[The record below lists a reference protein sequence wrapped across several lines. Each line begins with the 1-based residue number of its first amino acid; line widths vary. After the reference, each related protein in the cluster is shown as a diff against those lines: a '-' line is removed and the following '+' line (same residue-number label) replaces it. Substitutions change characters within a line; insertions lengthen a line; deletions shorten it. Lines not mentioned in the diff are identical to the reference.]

1 MRIPT
6 ELVDR
11 VEAYAQR
18 ISKEDV
24 KKGDE
29 QLIAHER
36 SAEEEF
42 SDPSEIVD
50 LIFVSNPPPM
60 GNDEPTQA
68 FHESPL
74 AQQAISVWENLADIQ
89 AKLEGI
95 SRGMESAEKHSQL
108 TWDFLKELRQSA
120 LAPGSISIVDISTH
134 SGMAISPGIEDVEAE
149 LEAKESLEVKSEP
162 EPKLEDLETDGPK
175 DDEAGTITY
184 GEPECLAE
192 DEAVEEDVELQPVEA
207 VEAELEAVED
217 VEAELEADVDNASV
231 EAQVV
236 IQIEEAQTE
245 SSPESLETELDE
257 EIDEE
262 FLSELAEPIEEV
274 VETQAQGS
282 VLFPIQVT
290 EQPEQQNGISQDA
303 KDFAQTVFAAWK
315 KLAGSKDENWGIS
328 IPIST
333 IYQSEF
339 QYLIAISFLAKL
351 AAIRDVEVVW
361 GCKVRFLEDG
371 SPTHAV
377 GKDQYSSLTFDKPGS
392 LLSRL
397 IEPIQSERQNSTVIQ
412 NNTQISTDQSE
423 PFTFTLINEGQYLD
437 PPPMETVEIPDPKPT
452 RSSLFSKIR
461 RIVGH

>member
-6 ELVDR
+6 ELVSR
-11 VEAYAQR
+11 VEAYTQR

-24 KKGDE
+24 KKDD
-29 QLIAHER
+29 ER

-42 SDPSEIVD
+42 SDSSEIVD
-50 LIFVSNPPPM
+50 LIFLSNPLPM
-60 GNDEPTQA
+60 GNDKPTRA
-68 FHESPL
+68 FPESPL
-74 AQQAISVWENLADIQ
+74 TQQPLSVWENLADIQ

-95 SRGMESAEKHSQL
+95 SRGMENAEKHSQL
-108 TWDFLKELRQSA
+108 TWDFLKELRQSS
-120 LAPGSISIVDISTH
+120 LAPGSISVVDVSAHST
-134 SGMAISPGIEDVEAE
+134 GMAISPGIEDVEAE
-149 LEAKESLEVKSEP
+149 LEAKEPLEVKPEP
-162 EPKLEDLETDGPK
+162 ELEDLETDAPK

-184 GEPECLAE
+184 IGESEFLAA
-192 DEAVEEDVELQPVEA
+192 DEAVEADV
-207 VEAELEAVED
+207 ELEAVED
-217 VEAELEADVDNASV
+217 VEAELEAELEADVENASV
-231 EAQVV
+231 EAQVT
-236 IQIEEAQTE
+236 IQIEEAQAE
-245 SSPESLETELDE
+245 SSPESLETELGE

-262 FLSELAEPIEEV
+262 LVSELAEPIEEV
-274 VETQAQGS
+274 VETQTQAQGS
-282 VLFPIQVT
+282 VLFPIQVP

-303 KDFAQTVFAAWK
+303 KDFAQTVFTAWK
-315 KLAGSKDENWGIS
+315 KLAGSKDENWGVS
-328 IPIST
+328 VPISA

-377 GKDQYSSLTFDKPGS
+377 GEDQYSSLTFDKPGS

-397 IEPIQSERQNSTVIQ
+397 IEPIQSERQNSTSTVLQ
-412 NNTQISTDQSE
+412 NNTRISTDPSE
-423 PFTFTLINEGQYLD
+423 PFTFTLNEGWHLD